1 MKYKITAY
9 PYAIQHGVV
18 NVPDNVPEEDI
29 DDYLTEHW
37 GDIKF
42 DEPDLDYAG
51 TDFDK
56 AQVKEEKLPTDI
68 TLPLEVK
75 MPEEFWDSIYEYLQ
89 DKYGREAG
97 MYPQAYGVEI
107 KIGDIAWEKLEEE

>member
-1 MKYKITAY
+1 METFK
-9 PYAIQHGVV
+9 V
-18 NVPDNVPEEDI
+18 NREE
-29 DDYLTEHW
+29 
-37 GDIKF
+37 
-42 DEPDLDYAG
+42 
-51 TDFDK
+51 
-56 AQVKEEKLPTDI
+56 LPTDI

-107 KIGDIAWEKLEEE
+107 KVGDIVWEKME